1 MNSIITLN
9 DYLNK
14 GKEFFVP
21 DYQRGYVWG
30 KERNGEK
37 NSVENLLDNLLI
49 HYDSNTDVFLQGVTV
64 SEDTDKILLIDGQQR
79 TTCLYLLL
87 KWLGYNEKFAIRYE
101 VREEADKF
109 LQSNFLQGYEENS
122 NEEYQ
127 DIYYFKKTLRIIKN
141 KFSIFDEEKKRDF
154 LHFLLHKIKFLY
166 VIVPEQQ
173 ATQIFAMMNGNKALM
188 QEEELIKAEILRIAS
203 QCKEEDTQEEEWEH
217 FALRSR
223 YAREWDRWLHWWNQQ
238 KVRDVFHCNNT
249 MGLLISTY
257 FQSKGGEHFSF
268 ENFKQKCLKDNKAIN
283 AKTTF
288 DELRRLQKR
297 FEDAYNNSEI
307 HNRIGGILCVFDKN
321 NAKEFI
327 KYYFTNT
334 EHINLEEYYLLV
346 FLGMTHKE
354 IVEKNI
360 GVFQQKY
367 EKTLAD
373 IKDNFLYF
381 NNKETAFQFLLRL
394 NIDQDILQKRFFNF
408 QIWKERSIE
417 HIYPKSKVV
426 YKDEKG
432 NWRNGK
438 GEEIK
443 VDELNMNQDKF
454 LKREDIRCIDSEE
467 NGKEFET
474 TEHGIGNLVLLYKD
488 ENSKF
493 NDSNFVEKKEM
504 FFSPNKKELF
514 KSRHLLHTICVF
526 AEKEKWDGSAI
537 ASNKKA
543 ICKKIE
549 EDYEE
554 LFKQYQ
560 ERDNDEK

>member
-1 MNSIITLN
+1 M
-9 DYLNK
+9 
-14 GKEFFVP
+14 
-21 DYQRGYVWG
+21 
-30 KERNGEK
+30 
-37 NSVENLLDNLLI
+37 
-49 HYDSNTDVFLQGVTV
+49 
-64 SEDTDKILLIDGQQR
+64 
-79 TTCLYLLL
+79 
-87 KWLGYNEKFAIRYE
+87 
-101 VREEADKF
+101 
-109 LQSNFLQGYEENS
+109 
-122 NEEYQ
+122 
-127 DIYYFKKTLRIIKN
+127 
-141 KFSIFDEEKKRDF
+141 
-154 LHFLLHKIKFLY
+154 
-166 VIVPEQQ
+166 
-173 ATQIFAMMNGNKALM
+173 
-188 QEEELIKAEILRIAS
+188 
-203 QCKEEDTQEEEWEH
+203 
-217 FALRSR
+217 
-223 YAREWDRWLHWWNQQ
+223 
-238 KVRDVFHCNNT
+238 
-249 MGLLISTY
+249 
-257 FQSKGGEHFSF
+257 
-268 ENFKQKCLKDNKAIN
+268 
-283 AKTTF
+283 
-288 DELRRLQKR
+288 QKR
-297 FEDAYNNSEI
+297 FEDAYNKSEI

-354 IVEKNI
+354 IVEKNS

-426 YKDEKG
+426 HKDEDGK
-432 NWRNGK
+432 WRNGNDDII
-438 GEEIK
+438 E
-443 VDELNMNQDKF
+443 VDELSIKQDEL
-454 LKREDIRCIDSEE
+454 LKREDIRCIDLEE
-467 NGKEFET
+467 NGKDFET

-493 NDSNFVEKKEM
+493 NNSNFVQKKEM

-526 AEKEKWDGSAI
+526 AEKEKWDGNAI

-543 ICKKIE
+543 ICKKFE

-560 ERDNDEK
+560 ENDNDEK